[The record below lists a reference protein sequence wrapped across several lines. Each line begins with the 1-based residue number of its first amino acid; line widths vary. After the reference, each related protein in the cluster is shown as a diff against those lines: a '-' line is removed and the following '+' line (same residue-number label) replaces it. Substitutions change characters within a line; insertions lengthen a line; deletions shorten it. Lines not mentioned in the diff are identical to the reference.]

1 MTGRRIAGL
10 AAAIGIA
17 TLAVLAALVA
27 WLNVRGEAPLPPG
40 DRPGV
45 PADAAVTERGRYLAI
60 AGNCIACHT
69 ARGGADYAG
78 GRAVDTPFGTLYA
91 TNLTPDDETGIGRW
105 TAAEFRRA
113 LRHGRSRDGRLLYPA
128 FPYPSY
134 TLVTTADADALYAY
148 FRSLPPVRQPN
159 RAHALRFP
167 YNLQASLAVWRA
179 LYFRPDTLEPDAARS
194 ADWNRGRYLVRGL
207 GHCEACHAGRN
218 VLGATT
224 GDIEL
229 GGGLIPLQNW
239 YAPSLA
245 SSREAGV
252 ADWHTDEVIAL
263 LRTGVSPRASVMG
276 PMAEVVFR
284 STQHLAPDDVR
295 AMAVYLKDL
304 PQVDL
309 ARPAGSAPDGD
320 TLQLGTQVYAD
331 RCASCHGD
339 RGEGVTGLYPA
350 LAGNRAVTLPSPNNL
365 VKAIVH
371 GGFPPTTAGNP
382 RPFGMPPFRQVL
394 DDKQVAAVA
403 SYVRHAWGNGAPA
416 VSTLEVVRAR

>member
-1 MTGRRIAGL
+1 MTGRRIAWL
-10 AAAIGIA
+10 SAAIGIA

-40 DRPGV
+40 DRPGA
-45 PADAAVTERGRYLAI
+45 PADAALVQRGRYLAI

-134 TLVTTADADALYAY
+134 TLVTSADADALYAY

-304 PQVDL
+304 PQADL

-320 TLQLGTQVYAD
+320 TLQLGTKVYAD

>member
-1 MTGRRIAGL
+1 MTGRRIAGV

-40 DRPGV
+40 DRPGAL
-45 PADAAVTERGRYLAI
+45 ADAALTERGRYLAI

-179 LYFRPDTLEPDAARS
+179 LYFRPDTLEADAARS

-309 ARPAGSAPDGD
+309 ARPAGRAPDGD
-320 TLQLGTQVYAD
+320 TLQLGTKVYAD

-339 RGEGVTGLYPA
+339 RGEGVAGLYPA

>member
-1 MTGRRIAGL
+1 MTARRVLASAV
-10 AAAIGIA
+10 AAA
-17 TLAVLAALVA
+17 LVVVAVVAALVA
-27 WLNVRGEAPLPPG
+27 WLNVRGEEALPAG
-40 DRPGV
+40 DRPGA
-45 PADAAVTERGRYLAI
+45 PQDAASVERGRYLAL

-78 GRAVDTPFGTLYA
+78 GRAVDTPFGTIYA
-91 TNLTPDDETGIGRW
+91 SNLTPDDATGLGRW

-113 LRHGRSRDGRLLYPA
+113 MRHGRSRDGRLLYPA
-128 FPYPSY
+128 FPYPNY
-134 TLVTTADADALYAY
+134 TLVTRDDADALYA
-148 FRSLPPVRQPN
+148 FLRSLPPVQQPN
-159 RAHALRFP
+159 RTHDLRFP

-179 LYFRPDTLEPDAARS
+179 LYFRPATLEPEPART
-194 ADWNRGRYLVRGL
+194 AEWARGRYLVRGL
-207 GHCEACHAGRN
+207 GHCVACHSGRN

-252 ADWHTDEVIAL
+252 AEWHIDEIIAL
-263 LRTGVSPRASVMG
+263 LKTGVSPRASVMG

-284 STQHLAPDDVR
+284 STQHLAPADVR

-304 PQVDL
+304 PQADL
-309 ARPAGSAPDGD
+309 PRPAGDAPDGD
-320 TLQLGTQVYAD
+320 TLRLGAKVYAD
-331 RCASCHGD
+331 RCAGCHGD
-339 RGEGVTGLYPA
+339 RGEGVPHIYPP

-371 GGFPPTTAGNP
+371 GGFAPTTAGNP
-382 RPFGMPPFRQVL
+382 RPYGMPPFRQVL
-394 DDKQVAAVA
+394 DEKEVAAVA
-403 SYVRHAWGNGAPA
+403 SYVRASWGNAAPA
-416 VSTLEVVRAR
+416 VSGLDVVRAR